1 MEVKEA
7 IINRKSVRKYLP
19 KPIEKEKLE
28 RLIEI
33 TRRSPTWKN
42 AQGYKIAVVQGITK
56 DKISTDFIN
65 AIEAGASENPDYPYQ
80 DFYPHYIKKRMLELG
95 AAYFGHMGV
104 DRKDKERRKELMLEN
119 FKFFGAPTGIFF
131 LMEKGMSYWPTLD
144 LGILLGTLMIAARD
158 EGLET
163 IAQAS
168 LAAFPDIVRKN
179 LGLEANWTVA
189 VGISIGYGDVEDN
202 ANKFQ
207 SPRAQQ
213 TEIVQFFD

>member
-7 IINRKSVRKYLP
+7 IANRKSIRKYLP
-19 KPIEKEKLE
+19 KPVEKEKLE
-28 RLIEI
+28 RLIEL

-42 AQGYKIAVVQGITK
+42 AQGYKIAVVQGKTK
-56 DKISTDFIN
+56 ENISSDFIS
-65 AIEAGASENPDYPYQ
+65 AIEAGVAENPDYPYQ
-80 DFYPHYIKKRMLELG
+80 SFYPNYVKKRMLELG
-95 AAYFGHMGV
+95 AAYFGHMQV

-119 FKFFGAPTGIFF
+119 FKFFGAPVGVFF

-144 LGILLGTLMIAARD
+144 LGILIGTFMIAARD

-179 LGLEANWTVA
+179 LNLEDKWTVA
-189 VGISIGYGDVEDN
+189 VGISLGYGDLEDN
-202 ANKFQ
+202 ANKFL
-207 SPRAQQ
+207 SPRVDSS
-213 TEIVQFFD
+213 EIVEFFD